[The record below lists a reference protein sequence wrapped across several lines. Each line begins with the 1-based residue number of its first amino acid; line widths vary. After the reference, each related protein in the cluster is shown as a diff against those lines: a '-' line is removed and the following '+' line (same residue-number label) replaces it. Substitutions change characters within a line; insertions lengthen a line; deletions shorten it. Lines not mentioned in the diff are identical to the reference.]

1 MCDYVFKIQNFL
13 IEDFI
18 FFEIM
23 DVVQENLRPT
33 RSEKTLGALKAERA
47 VKRITFP
54 QRSEALPQET
64 IYVYV
69 PKLGENE
76 VIVPGS
82 LALRFNIDLSGG
94 HANNFLVDNVG
105 RALVDK
111 LVVKYSGTILQDTVG
126 YDIYKIFEDL
136 FLSQEERDNMFQDGI
151 QSEDLNKIR
160 SNAGDKKSSS
170 VDAEKKLNKIYG
182 SKYRIR
188 LDHQILKDHG
198 AFYSKALFNSLVFEL
213 TLAPASQ
220 VVRGSDTTKLKYKL
234 TNIELEYEMIRS
246 KDLADEALSAYIN
259 GKEFAY
265 DHIHNHQVFT
275 FAQGTD
281 TRLNITVNPQL
292 RSLKGI
298 LLLFV
303 EPYTAGTRQSET
315 YLNPDLTKISVTVNG
330 SPNRLYNNGLEGIDF
345 WEEVKRF
352 FLKAE
357 NKTQH
362 MNATKFYTGN
372 KFGVMIDLRSMADH
386 SMHGSGTKLVDTK
399 EGVQLRLERN
409 ASGSGNVN
417 CHVYTISDAQ
427 INILGRQLES
437 VEY

>member
-1 MCDYVFKIQNFL
+1 
-13 IEDFI
+13 
-18 FFEIM
+18 M
-23 DVVQENLRPT
+23 DGVQENLRPT
-33 RSEKTLGALKAERA
+33 RSEKTLGALRAERA
-47 VKRITFP
+47 VKRITFNP
-54 QRSEALPQET
+54 TEAKPEET
-64 IYVYV
+64 LYVSV
-69 PKLGENE
+69 PKLNENE

-105 RALVDK
+105 RALVEK

-151 QSEDLNKIR
+151 QSMGLNKIR
-160 SNAGDKKSSS
+160 SNAGDKQTTG
-170 VDAEKKLNKIYG
+170 VDSENKLNGIYG

-188 LDHQILKDHG
+188 LDHQILNDHRT
-198 AFYSKALFNSLVFEL
+198 FYPQALFNDLVFEL

-220 VVRGSDTTKLKYKL
+220 VVRGSDKTKLEYKL
-234 TNIELEYEMIRS
+234 KNIQLEYEMIRS
-246 KDLADEALSAYIN
+246 KTLADEALSEYTN

-265 DHIHNHQVFT
+265 DHIQRDEVVT
-275 FAQGTD
+275 FAKATD
-281 TRLNITVNPQL
+281 TSLTLRVNPQR

-298 LLLFV
+298 LLLFI
-303 EPYTAGTRQSET
+303 EPYVAGGRHSEN
-315 YLNPDLTKISVTVNG
+315 YFNPDLTKISVTVNG
-330 SPNRLYNNGLEGIDF
+330 SPNRLYNNGLEGIDI

-362 MNATKFYTGN
+362 MNATKFYADN

-386 SMHGSGTKLVDTK
+386 SMHGSGTRLVNTK
-399 EGVQLRLERN
+399 DGVQLELERN
-409 ASGSGNVN
+409 ASGSGNDKVR
-417 CHVYTISDAQ
+417 CHIYVISDAQ
-427 INILGRQLES
+427 MNILKRQLES
-437 VEY
+437 VLY

>member
-1 MCDYVFKIQNFL
+1 
-13 IEDFI
+13 
-18 FFEIM
+18 M
-23 DVVQENLRPT
+23 DGVQENLRPT
-33 RSEKTLGALKAERA
+33 RSEKTLGALRAERA
-47 VKRITFP
+47 VKRITFE
-54 QRSEALPQET
+54 RTEANPQET
-64 IYVYV
+64 LYVSV
-69 PKLGENE
+69 PKLNENE

-136 FLSQEERDNMFQDGI
+136 FLSQEERDNMLQDGI
-151 QSEDLNKIR
+151 QSVGLNKIR
-160 SNAGDKKSSS
+160 SNAGDKQTTG
-170 VDAEKKLNKIYG
+170 VDSENKLNGIYG

-188 LDHQILKDHG
+188 LDHQILNDHG
-198 AFYSKALFNSLVFEL
+198 TFYPQALYNDLVFEL
-213 TLAPASQ
+213 TLAPASK
-220 VVRGSDTTKLKYKL
+220 VVRGSDPTKLKYKL
-234 TNIELEYEMIRS
+234 TNIQLEYEMIRS
-246 KDLADEALSAYIN
+246 KTLADEALSAYTN

-265 DHIHNHQVFT
+265 DHIQRDEVVT
-275 FAQGTD
+275 FAKGTD
-281 TRLNITVNPQL
+281 TRLNLRVNPQR

-303 EPYTAGTRQSET
+303 EPYTAGARQSEA
-315 YLNPDLTKISVTVNG
+315 YFNPDLTKVSVTVNG
-330 SPNRLYNNGLEGIDF
+330 SPNRLYNNGLEGIDI

-362 MNATKFYTGN
+362 MNATKFYTEN
-372 KFGVMIDLRSMADH
+372 KFGLMIDLRSMADH
-386 SMHGSGTKLVDTK
+386 SMHGSGTRLVNTK
-399 EGVQLRLERN
+399 DGVQLELERN

-417 CHVYTISDAQ
+417 CHIYVISDAQ
-427 INILGRQLES
+427 MNILGRQLES
-437 VEY
+437 VQY

>member
-1 MCDYVFKIQNFL
+1 M
-13 IEDFI
+13 
-18 FFEIM
+18 
-23 DVVQENLRPT
+23 
-33 RSEKTLGALKAERA
+33 
-47 VKRITFP
+47 
-54 QRSEALPQET
+54 
-64 IYVYV
+64 
-69 PKLGENE
+69 PKLNESE

-136 FLSQEERDNMFQDGI
+136 FLSQEERDNMLQDGI

-160 SNAGDKKSSS
+160 SNAGDKKTSG
-170 VDAEKKLNKIYG
+170 VAAENKLNGIYG
-182 SKYRIR
+182 TKYRIR
-188 LDHQILKDHG
+188 LDHQILNDHG
-198 AFYSKALFNSLVFEL
+198 TFYPQALFNDLVFEL

-220 VVRGSDTTKLKYKL
+220 VVRGSDPSKLKYKL
-234 TNIELEYEMIRS
+234 TNIQLEYEMIRS
-246 KDLADEALSAYIN
+246 KTLADEALSAYTS

-265 DHIHNHQVFT
+265 DHIQRDEVVT
-275 FAQGTD
+275 FAKGTD
-281 TRLNITVNPQL
+281 TRLNLRVNPQR

-303 EPYTAGTRQSET
+303 EPYIAGSRNAET
-315 YLNPDLTKISVTVNG
+315 YLNPDLTKVSVTVKG
-330 SPNRLYNNGLEGIDF
+330 SPNRLYNNGLEGIDV

-352 FLKAE
+352 FLKAK

-362 MNATKFYTGN
+362 MNATKFYTEN
-372 KFGVMIDLRSMADH
+372 KFRLMIDLRSMADH
-386 SMHGSGTKLVDTK
+386 SMHGSGTRLVNTK
-399 EGVQLRLERN
+399 DGVQLELERN

-417 CHVYTISDAQ
+417 CHIYVISDAQ
-427 INILGRQLES
+427 MNILGRQLES
-437 VEY
+437 VQY